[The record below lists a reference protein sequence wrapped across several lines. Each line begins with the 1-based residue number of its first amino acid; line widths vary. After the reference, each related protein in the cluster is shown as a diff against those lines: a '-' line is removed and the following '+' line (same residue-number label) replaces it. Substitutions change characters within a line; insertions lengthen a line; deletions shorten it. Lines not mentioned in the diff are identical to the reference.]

1 MRILITLTVCLLAA
15 MPQALAVGAD
25 LSPSAVFATDAPSVV
40 VHCNAPY

>member
-1 MRILITLTVCLLAA
+1 MRTLITLTVCLLAVT
-15 MPQALAVGAD
+15 PLAWAAGAD